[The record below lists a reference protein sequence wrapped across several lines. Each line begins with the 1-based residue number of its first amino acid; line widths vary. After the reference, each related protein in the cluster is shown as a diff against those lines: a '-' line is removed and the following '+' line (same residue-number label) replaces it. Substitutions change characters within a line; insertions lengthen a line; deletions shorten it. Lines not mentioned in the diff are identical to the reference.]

1 MISASRGCCGKLLS
15 TSQILKV
22 RIWKAV
28 VELAKE
34 DDARILLSRAVECC
48 PLHVELAY
56 RIALQ
61 VEQILKKLVLAAKD
75 EETV

>member
-1 MISASRGCCGKLLS
+1 LS